1 MFIDISTYIGHWPF
15 RRLINNS
22 LDALDSLAQKH
33 GITHM
38 VVANLNGFFYKD
50 ANDANLELLEELERY
65 SGKTEFLP
73 LAVVNPAYPEWEK
86 DAHEMIKRGFAGF
99 ELAPVYHKYSLAPEM
114 LYDEYSPKH
123 RALEVINL
131 AEELDVPV
139 RICASFE
146 NNRGRS
152 ELDSY
157 TNLNSDDYFA
167 LLSKNRNTHVFV
179 TSFSPF
185 MVNEKFSQLLK
196 TRKNTYFDATCFGS
210 DIIDEKISEGVLK
223 AIDREQL
230 CYGSLSPFNYME
242 PTLLKFELAKGLDF
256 EAAKTA
262 SARAFKS
269 LR

>member
-15 RRLINNS
+15 RKIINNS
-22 LDALDSLAQKH
+22 LDALDSLARKH

-65 SGKTEFLP
+65 SGKTKFLP
-73 LAVVNPAYPEWEK
+73 LAVVNPTYPSWES
-86 DAHEMIKRGFAGF
+86 DARRMTEAGFAGF
-99 ELAPVYHKYSLAPEM
+99 ELAPVYHKYSLAPEK
-114 LYDEYSPKH
+114 LYDEYKPRH
-123 RALEVINL
+123 RALEAVML

-146 NNRGRS
+146 NFRGRS

-157 TNLNSDDYFA
+157 TNLKGDDYFA
-167 LLSKNRNTHVFV
+167 LLSKNQNAHVFV
-179 TSFSPF
+179 TSFSPGSAG
-185 MVNEKFSQLLK
+185 EKLSELIK
-196 TRKNTYFDATCFGS
+196 KRKNTYFDLTQPV
-210 DIIDEKISEGVLK
+210 IINSAREVNVMQSIGE
-223 AIDREQL
+223 EQL

-242 PTLLKFELAKGLDF
+242 TTLLRFEYAKELDF
-256 EAAKTA
+256 EAVKSAP
-262 SARAFKS
+262 ARAFKA